1 MTSAETYVD
10 QSEMDRRSVLK
21 RVLIGGGVAAA
32 ALAAPGLTGIANA
45 SESDDD
51 DDKRRGKKIN
61 LGITINFDSFETTGG
76 GVGAFYVGG
85 DISAGEPGGD
95 SIGTFHCWGWITSDG
110 GVAVV
115 NQEFNINGR
124 GKIQISGV
132 ESHDLRA
139 VIGGTGDFV
148 NARGQGNPHTEDTF
162 GHDHISPT
170 GTFVIE
176 FRLTG
181 AKGRPIG

>member
-1 MTSAETYVD
+1 VTTAETYVEHD
-10 QSEMDRRSVLK
+10 GMDRRTILK

-32 ALAAPGLTGIANA
+32 ALAAPGFTGVANA
-45 SESDDD
+45 SEDDGHGHV
-51 DDKRRGKKIN
+51 KQFN
-61 LGITINFDSFETTGG
+61 LGVTIDFGSFETTGPG
-76 GVGAFYVGG
+76 TGAFYVGG
-85 DISAGEPGGD
+85 DISAGNPGGA

-139 VIGGTGDFV
+139 VIGGTGDFAY
-148 NARGQGNPHTEDTF
+148 ARGQGNAHVEDTF
-162 GHDHISPT
+162 GD
-170 GTFVIE
+170 GDGAGEFLIE
-176 FRLTG
+176 FRIMS
-181 AKGRPIG
+181 AAGRPIG

>member
-1 MTSAETYVD
+1 VTSAGTYVQD
-10 QSEMDRRSVLK
+10 NDLDRRTILK

-32 ALAAPGLTGIANA
+32 ALAAPGLTGVANA

-51 DDKRRGKKIN
+51 KKRGKKVN
-61 LGITINFDSFETTGG
+61 LGVTIDFDSFEATDPA

-139 VIGGTGDFV
+139 VVGGTGDFM
-148 NARGQGNPHTEDTF
+148 NARGQGNPHVEETF
-162 GHDHISPT
+162 GETSHIPPT
-170 GTFVIE
+170 GQFLIE